1 MNDTTTTTTA
11 TPLTVT
17 AQAEFIEAA
26 MCAVSKE
33 ETRYYLKGVFLDAR
47 GFIAATNGHMAFA
60 ARCSDAYKLND
71 CRPAYDS
78 HAHALPGVIVPDTA
92 ITQAIK
98 AAGRSKGLT
107 MEFSRDTLG
116 QWWIVYGN
124 ARVNFTP
131 VDGTFPDWQRVIPC
145 APETLTPGHYNPLY
159 IGKLGDMAKALRD
172 GKKDS
177 VSTFRLHQDG
187 NNPALVTFTRYRD
200 KSTDTKGPRADC
212 CAVLMPMRTDA
223 DEYAGA
229 TFLDTFLRG

>member
-1 MNDTTTTTTA
+1 MNDTTTPA
-11 TPLTVT
+11 TPITVT

-60 ARCSDAYKLND
+60 ARCSDAHKLID
-71 CRPAYDS
+71 CVPAYAPD
-78 HAHALPGVIVPDTA
+78 ALPGVIVPDTA
-92 ITQAIK
+92 IAQAIK

-107 MEFSRDTLG
+107 MEFSRDTIG

-131 VDGTFPDWQRVIPC
+131 IDGTFPDWQRIIPC
-145 APETLTPGHYNPLY
+145 APETLTPGHYDPLY

-172 GKKDS
+172 GKKGS
-177 VSTFRLHQDG
+177 APTFRLHQDG
-187 NNPALVTFTRYRD
+187 NNPALVTFV
-200 KSTDTKGPRADC
+200 STGGGILTQC

-229 TFLDTFLRG
+229 TFRDTFLRG

>member
-1 MNDTTTTTTA
+1 MNDTTTTTA
-11 TPLTVT
+11 TPITVT
-17 AQAEFIEAA
+17 AQSEFIEAA
-26 MCAVSKE
+26 MCAVSKD

-71 CRPAYDS
+71 CIPSYTT
-78 HAHALPGVIVPDTA
+78 PGHGTPGIIVPDTA

-107 MEFSRDTLG
+107 IEFSRDTLG

-131 VDGTFPDWQRVIPC
+131 VDGTFPDWQRIIPC
-145 APETLTPGHYNPLY
+145 APETLTPAHYSPLY

-177 VSTFRLHQDG
+177 APTFRLHQNG

-200 KSTDTKGPRADC
+200 KSTDDKGPRADC